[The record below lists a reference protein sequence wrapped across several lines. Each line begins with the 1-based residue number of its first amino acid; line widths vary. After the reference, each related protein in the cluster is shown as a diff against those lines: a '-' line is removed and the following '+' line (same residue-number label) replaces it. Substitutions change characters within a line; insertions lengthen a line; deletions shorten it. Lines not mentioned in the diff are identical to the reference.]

1 MILRLTVELKMFWLW
16 VLKFKVDPII
26 EVKCSYTFLR
36 NDKHFAFFTSIIWLF
51 SLIFF
56 WLCGIQEIARL
67 LNFKGILVGSC
78 VESILPI
85 LIERSYCGE
94 HTFSAKDINALWV
107 DKLIA
112 YIFAIRFY
120 NQSS

>member
-1 MILRLTVELKMFWLW
+1 MILRLTVELKMFGLR
-16 VLKFKVDPII
+16 VLKFKVDPIV

-36 NDKHFAFFTSIIWLF
+36 NDKHFAFFIFIIWLL

-85 LIERSYCGE
+85 LIERSYCCE

-112 YIFAIRFY
+112 YIFAIHFY
-120 NQSS
+120 KQQS